1 MMNENDETPQAAV
14 GLEEALRQMNEEG
27 CPPDGFHMMFFST
40 QFELTETCPT
50 NILLKKITTTYNCDD
65 TLKRQ
70 VFKLPKGEDV
80 ISYEFAWFGEFD
92 ELQETMESIDKIV
105 NDNFHSMLNE
115 GIFTEPPKAR
125 VQFLV
130 EAPINAHPKE

>member
-1 MMNENDETPQAAV
+1 MNENDETPQAAV

-70 VFKLPKGEDV
+70 VFKLPKGE
-80 ISYEFAWFGEFD
+80 ER
-92 ELQETMESIDKIV
+92 
-105 NDNFHSMLNE
+105 
-115 GIFTEPPKAR
+115 KAIR
-125 VQFLV
+125 ERLL
-130 EAPINAHPKE
+130 KLKMKR